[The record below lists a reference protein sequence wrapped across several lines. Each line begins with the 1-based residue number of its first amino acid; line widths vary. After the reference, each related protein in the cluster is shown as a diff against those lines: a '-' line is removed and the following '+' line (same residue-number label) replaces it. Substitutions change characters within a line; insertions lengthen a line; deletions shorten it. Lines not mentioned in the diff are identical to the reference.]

1 MLDREEMK
9 AFLAMLLAF
18 SIASQLS
25 ASRCATLLKASHP
38 TMARWLRMARSDE
51 WHTADGFISAYHY
64 ITDPVVA
71 AVKKLDERDEAVFTT
86 TGTGL
91 YAGLSSTAAHTR
103 LQVLQGVLSGRVV

>member
-1 MLDREEMK
+1 MLDKEEMK

-25 ASRCATLLKASHP
+25 AARCATLLKASHP
-38 TMARWLRMARSDE
+38 TMARWLRMARNDA
-51 WHTADGFISAYHY
+51 WHTADRFTSAYQY
-64 ITDPVVA
+64 VTAPVAVA
-71 AVKKLDERDEAVFTT
+71 IKKLDERDEAVFTA

-91 YAGLSSTAAHTR
+91 YAGLSSTSAHTR

>member
-1 MLDREEMK
+1 MLDKEEMK

-25 ASRCATLLKASHP
+25 ASRCAALLNASHP
-38 TMARWLRMARSDE
+38 TMARWLRMARSDA
-51 WHTADGFISAYHY
+51 WHTEAGFASAYHY
-64 ITDPVVA
+64 ITDPVVSA
-71 AVKKLDERDEAVFTT
+71 IKKLDARDEAVFTA

-91 YAGLSSTAAHTR
+91 YAGLSSKAAHTR